1 MQEASLER
9 QASNHEQQAAIAVI
23 TVSDRSARGERE
35 DLSGPAT
42 IEALA
47 RHGYTAATLS
57 VVPDGATV
65 VRDAIAHAA
74 DAGAQLIVTL
84 GGTGLSPRDETPE
97 ATWPLITR
105 ELPGIAEA
113 LRATARDRVPTA
125 ILSRG
130 LAGIIDRPGRGAP
143 SLVVNL
149 AGSPGA
155 ARDGVA
161 LLAPLIPHILDQ
173 LRGGDHPS

>member
-1 MQEASLER
+1 M
-9 QASNHEQQAAIAVI
+9 I

-35 DLSGPAT
+35 DLSGPAAV
-42 IEALA
+42 EALS
-47 RHGYTAATLS
+47 RHGYTTVSLS
-57 VVPDGATV
+57 VVPDGRV
-65 VRDAIAHAA
+65 SVRDAIAEAA
-74 DAGAQLIVTL
+74 DAEARIILTL

-113 LRATARDRVPTA
+113 LRSTARDRVPTA
-125 ILSRG
+125 VLSRG
-130 LAGIIDRPGRGAP
+130 VAGIIDRPGRGLP

-155 ARDGVA
+155 TRDGVA
-161 LLAPLIPHILDQ
+161 VLAPLIPHIVDQ
-173 LRGGDHPS
+173 LSGGDHAP

>member
-1 MQEASLER
+1 MQEASPEP
-9 QASNHEQQAAIAVI
+9 QASDSEQQAAIAVI

-35 DLSGPAT
+35 DLSGPAAV
-42 IEALA
+42 EALT
-47 RHGYTAATLS
+47 RHGFTSVTLS
-57 VVPDGATV
+57 VVADGATV
-65 VRDAIAHAA
+65 VREAIAQAA
-74 DAGAQLIVTL
+74 DADARVILTL

-113 LRATARDRVPTA
+113 LRATARDTVPTA
-125 ILSRG
+125 VLSRG
-130 LAGIIDRPGRGAP
+130 IAGIIDRPGRGAP

-155 ARDGVA
+155 ARDGAA
-161 LLAPLIPHILDQ
+161 LLAPLIPHLLDQ

>member
-1 MQEASLER
+1 MQEASS
-9 QASNHEQQAAIAVI
+9 AQQATIAVI

-35 DLSGPAT
+35 DLSGPAAL
-42 IEALA
+42 EALA
-47 RHGYTAATLS
+47 RHGYTAVTLS
-57 VVPDGATV
+57 VVPDGATI

-74 DAGAQLIVTL
+74 DSDAHIILTL

-113 LRATARDRVPTA
+113 LRSTARDRVPTA
-125 ILSRG
+125 VLSRG
-130 LAGIIDRPGRGAP
+130 LAGVIDRPGRGTP

-161 LLAPLIPHILDQ
+161 LLAPLLPHILDQ
-173 LRGGDHPS
+173 LRGGDHTP

>member
-9 QASNHEQQAAIAVI
+9 QASNQEQHATIAVI

-35 DLSGPAT
+35 DISGPAAL
-42 IEALA
+42 EALA
-47 RHGYTAATLS
+47 RHGYTTVTLT
-57 VVPDGATV
+57 VVADGATV

-74 DAGAQLIVTL
+74 DAGARIILTL

-125 ILSRG
+125 VLSRG

-155 ARDGVA
+155 ARDGVSV
-161 LLAPLIPHILDQ
+161 LAPLIPHVLDQ
-173 LRGGDHPS
+173 LHGGDHAS

>member
-9 QASNHEQQAAIAVI
+9 QASNEEQQATIAVI

-35 DLSGPAT
+35 DLSGPAAVD
-42 IEALA
+42 ALA
-47 RHGYTAATLS
+47 RHGYTSVALS

-125 ILSRG
+125 VLSRG

-143 SLVVNL
+143 SLVANL